1 MPLEGITDDLRRR
14 RLTLLYELYRRN
26 KQGNDGGLQNAAMA
40 LGREPGT
47 LDFEFDKARL
57 IEEGAIE
64 RVDMPPGYVPEPELY
79 KVTAKGENM
88 LGEAGYEL
96 LNDN

>member
-14 RLTLLYELYRRN
+14 RLTLLYELYWRN
-26 KQGNDGGLQNAAMA
+26 KQGNDGALQNAAMA

-47 LDFEFDKARL
+47 LDLEFDKARL
-57 IEEGAIE
+57 IEDGAIE

-79 KVTAKGENM
+79 KVTAKGENI
-88 LGEAGYEL
+88 LCEAGYEL